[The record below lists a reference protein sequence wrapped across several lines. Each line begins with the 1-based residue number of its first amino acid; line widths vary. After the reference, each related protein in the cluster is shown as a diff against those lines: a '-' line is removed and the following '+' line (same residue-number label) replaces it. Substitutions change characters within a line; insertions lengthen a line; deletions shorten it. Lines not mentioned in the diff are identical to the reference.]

1 MTDKITAYKGFD
13 KNLKCRDFQF
23 EIGKTYTHD
32 GDVKKCKTGF
42 HACEHPLSVF
52 EFYDPAGSRFAAV
65 EQSGTIDKD
74 ETKTASSVIEIKS
87 ELTLHDLIKA
97 AIDFTL
103 SRVKQTGQSSN
114 TGDYG
119 VASNTGYYGV
129 GSNTGDC
136 GVGSN
141 TGYRGVGSNTGNY
154 GVGSNTGT
162 RGVASNTGT
171 RGVASNTGDYGVAF
185 NNGYEGSVETS
196 GKGSVAV
203 GVGYQNKGRASEG
216 NWLVLAYR
224 DSEHVIKHI
233 CSAKADG
240 RGGIKPDVWYTLNAK
255 GEFVEVKK

>member
-119 VASNTGYYGV
+119 VASNTGY
-129 GSNTGDC
+129 
-136 GVGSN
+136 
-141 TGYRGVGSNTGNY
+141 R
-154 GVGSNTGT
+154 
-162 RGVASNTGT
+162 
-171 RGVASNTGDYGVAF
+171 GVAF